1 MFPERLQKDWRSP
14 IYAFFQAKISIKEV
28 DGRRVHDF
36 TCNAVSCKGKG
47 LDGRRVRRY
56 LDTGDSKS
64 TSSLRRHA
72 IKCWGG
78 DIISQADKAN
88 DLGTARDAVKGAEL
102 KDGSITAVFE
112 RTAKGKITYSHRP
125 HTNAETR

>member
-1 MFPERLQKDWRSP
+1 M
-14 IYAFFQAKISIKEV
+14 
-28 DGRRVHDF
+28 
-36 TCNAVSCKGKG
+36 GKG

-72 IKCWGG
+72 IKCWGYE
-78 DIISQADKAN
+78 IVSQANNAV
-88 DLGTARDAVKGAEL
+88 DLGVARDAVKEAEL

-112 RTAKGKITYSHRP
+112 RAGKGKLTYSHRP
-125 HTNAETR
+125 HTNAQTR